1 MSPAG
6 QHCMRFL
13 TPSYD
18 RLTGSQS
25 SDTQLRGVKIKEYS
39 VARVA
44 LAPVFSVFMGKFAV
58 ANRGIAHFDLN
69 VAAFSNSIDG
79 RGIGMRFVFLDFVGL
94 RLDFRE
100 YLFGRQNDKGLG
112 TAAEFALSVSFLL

>member
-69 VAAFSNSIDG
+69 VAAG
-79 RGIGMRFVFLDFVGL
+79 LGIGMRFVFLDFVGL